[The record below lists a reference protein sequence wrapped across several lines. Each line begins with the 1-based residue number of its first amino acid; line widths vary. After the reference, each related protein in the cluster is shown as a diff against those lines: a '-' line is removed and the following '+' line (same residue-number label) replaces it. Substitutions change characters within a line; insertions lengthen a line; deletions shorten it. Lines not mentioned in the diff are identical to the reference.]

1 MKKLFFLVSLVLL
14 FASCTNLNFVSPQ
27 PEFVDALT
35 EIPEKYHGEFLI
47 RGDEKDKETHTVT
60 KNTIDGTSISTDSLV
75 VKERGDYF
83 YINTK
88 NEKGYYELR
97 IIRLIKFLNYEDI
110 TLFAPHLYERNY
122 TREQQEN
129 LFNVICRVG
138 DNKTDPVLENVSVNQ
153 LSVLTNSSSNMKVLR
168 LK

>member
-35 EIPEKYHGEFLI
+35 EIPEKYHGEFSI
-47 RGDEKDKETHTVT
+47 GVDDKDTHTVT

-75 VKERGDYF
+75 VKERGGYF

-110 TLFAPHLYERNY
+110 TLYAPHLYERNY

-138 DNKTDPVLENVSVNQ
+138 DNKDPVLENVSVNQ
-153 LSVLTNSSSNMKVLR
+153 LSILTNSSSNMKVLR

>member
-14 FASCTNLNFVSPQ
+14 FSSCTNLNFVSPQ
-27 PEFVDALT
+27 PEFVEALT

-47 RGDEKDKETHTVT
+47 GAIDYDKNTHTVT
-60 KNTIDGTSISTDSLV
+60 KNTIDGTRISTDSLV
-75 VKERGDYF
+75 VKERGGYF

-88 NEKGYYELR
+88 NEEGYYELR

-110 TLFAPHLYERNY
+110 TLYAPHLYERNY

-138 DNKTDPVLENVSVNQ
+138 DNKADPVLENVSVNQ
-153 LSVLTNSSSNMKVLR
+153 LSILTNSSNTQRILR